1 MTDMWKNVNVMSTF
15 EIEEELNA
23 LKKIQKI
30 TTEIT
35 IDKVLSRNTDTDCL
49 KKYPI
54 TITPNGVLY
63 NKSKMGFL
71 PELLEIMFEKRKFYK
86 DKMKELEREYEE
98 THDGDVKTKISTYSI
113 KEKSIKVC
121 LNSCYGATGNPYFR
135 FYDLRNAEAV
145 TYTGQLAIRW
155 IERKFNEYF
164 NKILKTNDINYV
176 IYCDTDSAFLN
187 LTPLIEK
194 IYSNK
199 MPPTS
204 DIVNFLDKIFSTEI
218 QMYVNDSYEELANY
232 LHAYKNK
239 LHMKREKIADK
250 FLITGKKHYIIN
262 VWDNEGVRYSE
273 PKISVTGIEAVKS
286 STPAFCRDKLNVAFE
301 VLMNYTEEDMI
312 KFVEETKK
320 EFFKLAPEDAA
331 FPKGVSDVTK
341 FLATTALYKKGT
353 PIHVRGSI
361 LYNNNL
367 KKHGLENKY
376 NFITNGE
383 KIKYCYLNMPNPIM
397 ENVIGFIQ
405 TLPKE
410 FGLHAYVDY
419 ETQFDKTFVQPLKAI
434 LDIIGWKTEQ
444 TITLDQF
451 FI

>member
-1 MTDMWKNVNVMSTF
+1 MLDIDPLV
-15 EIEEELNA
+15 
-23 LKKIQKI
+23 KKI
-30 TTEIT
+30 
-35 IDKVLSRNTDTDCL
+35 
-49 KKYPI
+49 
-54 TITPNGVLY
+54 
-63 NKSKMGFL
+63 
-71 PELLEIMFEKRKFYK
+71 FEGK
-86 DKMKELEREYEE
+86 DA
-98 THDGDVKTKISTYSI
+98 S
-113 KEKSIKVC
+113 KEKIVD
-121 LNSCYGATGNPYFR
+121 F
-135 FYDLRNAEAV
+135 
-145 TYTGQLAIRW
+145 
-155 IERKFNEYF
+155 
-164 NKILKTNDINYV
+164 IN
-176 IYCDTDSAFLN
+176 T
-187 LTPLIEK
+187 
-194 IYSNK
+194 
-199 MPPTS
+199 
-204 DIVNFLDKIFSTEI
+204 IFSTKI
-218 QMYVNDSYEELANY
+218 QEYINESYTELADY

-286 STPAFCRDKLNVAFE
+286 STPAFCRNKLNAAFK

-312 KFVEETKK
+312 KFVEESKK
-320 EFFKLAPEDAA
+320 EFFKLDPEEVA

-341 FLATTALYKKGT
+341 FSSTTSLYKKGT

-383 KIKYCYLNMPNPIM
+383 KIKYCYLKMPNPIM

-434 LDIIGWKTEQ
+434 LDIIGWKTEK